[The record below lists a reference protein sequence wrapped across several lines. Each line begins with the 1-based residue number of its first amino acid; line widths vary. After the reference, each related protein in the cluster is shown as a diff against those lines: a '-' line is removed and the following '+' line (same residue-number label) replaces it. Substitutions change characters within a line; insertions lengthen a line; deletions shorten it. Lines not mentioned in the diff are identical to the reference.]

1 MYRRPVTCELTG
13 VKEIIDGE
21 VQKLIEELQNGS
33 RNALLLPDA
42 SKELVPLISYIPFRY
57 EIVESAQPGIAQGG
71 S

>member
-13 VKEIIDGE
+13 VKEIIDGQ

-33 RNALLLPDA
+33 RNALL
-42 SKELVPLISYIPFRY
+42 LVPLISYIPFRY
-57 EIVESAQPGIAQGG
+57 EIVESAQSGIAQGG